1 MKDKGNA
8 ALAANK
14 LDEAI
19 QFYTDAINLDD
30 KNAVLYSNRSAA
42 YAKAGQYSSSL
53 KDAEKAIELK
63 PDWGKA
69 FSRKGAALA
78 YLGKLDE
85 AIETYEKGLQLDPN
99 NQQLKD
105 GLAEVI
111 SFVYYFRYKYSFQCF
126 KG

>member
-8 ALAANK
+8 ALASNK

-19 QFYTDAINLDD
+19 QFYTEAINLDD

-42 YAKAGQYSSSL
+42 YAKAGQYSNSL
-53 KDAEKAIELK
+53 EDAEKAIELK

-78 YLGKLDE
+78 YLGKLEE

-111 SFVYYFRYKYSFQCF
+111 CFVHYFWYKYSFLCF